1 MDDAVKVKSESFVA
15 RLRAVLS
22 PALIGIA
29 VAAALAGAV
38 ATWPGTVTH
47 ISSTSFLPHG
57 FCYLWN
63 PQLLAL
69 HVASDGVI
77 FVSYMAISI
86 TLATMRFRFRRE
98 VPLGWIVIAFGVFII
113 ACGFTH
119 LMDIIVLWKPLYWL
133 SGDVKLITA
142 LASATTAVVLPFCVP
157 KIIELLREAQRSKT
171 NEQRF
176 LAASN
181 NSNEAFYILESVRL
195 GGEIVDFRF
204 VFVNANGGSLV
215 SYTPDELIGQLLCE
229 VLPVYRTDHFFGKF
243 KHVAETGE
251 PLVEEFAIETPGVNA
266 SWLCHQVVKL
276 DDGIA
281 VSTSNISERKEAEL
295 QARKSFAFT
304 ESLIAS
310 SPFAVIAMDLD
321 GTISEMNPAA
331 ERMMG
336 YDREELVGRVST
348 LVFHDPDEIAHR
360 AAELSHE
367 LGAPIAPDMAVFTTK
382 PRQGLTDEAEWSL
395 IRRDGSRIIVQL
407 AMTAL
412 TGPAQTITGWLG
424 VAYDITERKQ
434 MEEFI
439 SHLAHHDAL
448 TGLPTRTL
456 LHDRVQMALQ
466 RAKRKGTKVALLMI
480 DLDNFKRVNDLMGHS
495 AGDELLVQV
504 AKRLQGALRKSD
516 TVARMGGD
524 EFVVL
529 LDDLHSD
536 GEAELVAEKLIA
548 TLSMPVHVGEEEHA
562 ISASIGLC
570 LYPDGGE
577 DSAALLKNADA
588 AMYQAKADGRNMYQ
602 VFSSNMALATT
613 KRRQLETAL
622 PHALA
627 HNELELLY
635 QPQISFRTGRVT
647 GLEALLRWH
656 SRSLGTVLPN
666 EFIPVAEQTGL
677 IVPIGE
683 WVLRTACREAKALE
697 RKLGR
702 PLTIAVNLSP
712 RQFQKDNLSQTVEQA
727 LAESGLAPE
736 HLELE
741 ITENILV
748 SESAKAMRVLDRVR
762 SLGVRIAIDDFGT
775 GFSSM
780 SYILR
785 FNVDRLKID
794 QSFIRNMAT
803 DPNSCAITRAII
815 ALAHG
820 LKINVVAEGVETAA
834 IRDLLREEGCD
845 DAQGYFYSKPVQESE
860 LYALV
865 TGMEGAMSHAVLSEA
880 G

>member
-1 MDDAVKVKSESFVA
+1 MDDLVKVKSEPFVA
-15 RLRAVLS
+15 GLRWVLS
-22 PALIGIA
+22 PRLIGVA
-29 VAAALAGAV
+29 VAALLAAAV
-38 ATWPGTVTH
+38 VTWPGTLTH
-47 ISSTSFLPHG
+47 IGSTSYLPHG

-69 HVASDGVI
+69 HVTSDAVI
-77 FVSYMAISI
+77 FLSYMAISI

-98 VPLGWIVIAFGVFII
+98 VPLGWIVVAFGVFII

-133 SGDVKLITA
+133 AGDVKLVTA
-142 LASATTAVVLPFCVP
+142 LASATTAIALPFCVP
-157 KIIELLREAQRSKT
+157 RIIELLREAQRSKS

-181 NSNEAFYILESVRL
+181 NSNEAFYILESVRRD
-195 GGEIVDFRF
+195 GEIVDFRF
-204 VFVNANGGSLV
+204 AFVNPNGGRLMFS
-215 SYTPDELIGQLLCE
+215 TPEELTGQLLCE
-229 VLPVYRTDHFFGKF
+229 ALPAHRTRGFFDKF
-243 KHVAETGE
+243 KHVVETGE
-251 PLVEEFAIETPGVNA
+251 PLVEEFAMDAAGLNA

-281 VSTSNISERKEAEL
+281 VSTGNISERKKAEL
-295 QARKSFAFT
+295 QACKSLAFT

-310 SPFAVIAMDLD
+310 SPFAVIAMEMD
-321 GTISEMNPAA
+321 GTISEVNPAA
-331 ERMMG
+331 ERMLG
-336 YDREELVGRVST
+336 YGRKELVGSASP
-348 LVFHDPDEIAHR
+348 LSLLDPDEIAHR

-367 LGAPIAPDMAVFTTK
+367 LGEQIAPDMSVFTAK
-382 PRQGLTDEAEWSL
+382 PRRGMTDEAEWSL
-395 IRRDGSRIIVQL
+395 LRKDESRLVVQL
-407 AMTAL
+407 AVTAL
-412 TGPAQTITGWLG
+412 TDPAQTITGWLG
-424 VAYDITERKQ
+424 IAYDITERKQ
-434 MEEFI
+434 VEAYI

-456 LHDRVQMALQ
+456 LHDRVQMALR

-504 AKRLQGALRKSD
+504 AKRLQGAIRKSD

-529 LDDLHSD
+529 LDDLHAD
-536 GEAELVAEKLIA
+536 DDAELVAEKLVT
-548 TLSMPVHVGEEEHA
+548 TLSMPVHLGEEEHA

-577 DSAALLKNADA
+577 DGDALLKNADA
-588 AMYQAKADGRNMYQ
+588 AMYSAKADGRNMYQ

-613 KRRQLETAL
+613 KRRLLEIAL
-622 PHALA
+622 QHALA
-627 HNELELLY
+627 HNEFELLY
-635 QPQISFRTGRVT
+635 QPQIAFGTGRVT
-647 GLEALLRWH
+647 GMEALLRWH
-656 SRSLGTVLPN
+656 SRSLGTIMPN

-683 WVLRTACREAKALE
+683 WVLRMACREAKALE

-702 PLTIAVNLSP
+702 PMTIAVNLSP
-712 RQFQKDNLSQTVEQA
+712 RQFQRADLSQIVEQA
-727 LAESGLAPE
+727 LAESGLEPE
-736 HLELE
+736 RLELE

-762 SLGVRIAIDDFGT
+762 ALGVRIAIDDFGT

-794 QSFIRNMAT
+794 QSFIRNMTT

-820 LKINVVAEGVETAA
+820 LKIKVVAEGVETAA
-834 IRDLLREEGCD
+834 VRDLLREEGCD
-845 DAQGYFYSKPVQESE
+845 DAQGYFFSKPVEVSE

-865 TGMEGAMSHAVLSEA
+865 QALEAGVPAAVLAEA